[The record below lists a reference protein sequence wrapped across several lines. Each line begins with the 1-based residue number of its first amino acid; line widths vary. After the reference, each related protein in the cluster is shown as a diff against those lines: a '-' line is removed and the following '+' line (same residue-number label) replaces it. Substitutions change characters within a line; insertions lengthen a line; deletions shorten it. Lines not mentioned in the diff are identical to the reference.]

1 MENNAVLLE
10 IIQKLGD
17 VRSKLSALYSL
28 YNSSLLVAEEN
39 RSSLPMCYEQLI
51 DKKNDLTSIANAI
64 AEVEKKER
72 QDAYL
77 KYCAKIKHLNVE
89 VEEINKTVEHVCST
103 YRIALKDCGA
113 LKTEYRH
120 EVSEL
125 CKAFKVACV
134 EGTPVTIKKGYN
146 QQIKLIKSI
155 LEKIDCLVA
164 DYNVKKNNMEKNN
177 TSFVELFGSIS
188 LLINNLQSVAA

>member
-10 IIQKLGD
+10 IIKKLGD

-134 EGTPVTIKKGYN
+134 EGTPATIKKGYN